1 MPLESYLLLG
11 AAVFAIGLFGALS
24 KKSAILILLSVELM
38 LNAVNIN
45 LMAFSN
51 FITPLTM
58 KGQIFSIFVIVV
70 AACEVGLGL
79 AIVLML
85 YRRRQTLEVDK
96 YNLLKG

>member
-24 KKSAILILLSVELM
+24 KRSAILILLSVELM